1 MVEASRFTFKKEE
14 RICSDKLLNELFSGK
29 AASLSSY
36 PIHCVWMK
44 VEDESCVPAVR
55 VLVSVSKRKFKHAV
69 DRNRVKRQMREAYR
83 LGKHI
88 LTDVTEERGCKLVLA
103 FVWIPAFKKR
113 SDEVRLA
120 MNSLLCKVA
129 KSL

>member
-55 VLVSVSKRKFKHAV
+55 VLVSVSKRKFKTQSSFIFTLAIALLPFYQGSA
-69 DRNRVKRQMREAYR
+69 NYEISPGRQLEP
-83 LGKHI
+83 LS
-88 LTDVTEERGCKLVLA
+88 TELSGAE
-103 FVWIPAFKKR
+103 
-113 SDEVRLA
+113 ST
-120 MNSLLCKVA
+120 
-129 KSL
+129 